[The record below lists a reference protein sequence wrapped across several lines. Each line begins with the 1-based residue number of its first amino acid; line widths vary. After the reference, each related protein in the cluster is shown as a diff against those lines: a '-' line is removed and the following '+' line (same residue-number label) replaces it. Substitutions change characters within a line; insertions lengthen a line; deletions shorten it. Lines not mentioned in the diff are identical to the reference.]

1 MLAPSLLLE
10 WGVGRSSY
18 IFVLLAAA
26 ACGNDHRPQP
36 NDGRE
41 VHYHCDPAAA
51 PADEAPLRRLT
62 RVQMLNTVD
71 RLIEEFA
78 PSSAAAIKTALADPI
93 DRLPNDTLVGTRH
106 GGLSRL
112 DQALQQ
118 QLNDAT
124 YFLAVAIGKEMTS
137 TRARITEVVG
147 TCATDSSTANDATC
161 LTDFIA
167 RFGAK
172 AFRQPLNN
180 EEVATYTM
188 AAEDGP
194 VAATSLARVIALV
207 LASPQFFYHM
217 EYGQPDGPETG
228 LAPLSPYELAARLSY
243 HFWDEPPDAELW
255 DAAANG
261 TLLDDAV
268 YAAQVNRV
276 VLDPRTA
283 SALGQFFR
291 EWLELDL
298 VPVLDGRVGDPLFDA
313 FAGDDVPDAEL
324 RDAIVADVVA
334 ATQYELKHGGSFS
347 SLLRNTKSFA
357 QHDGLAKLYG
367 VPRWDGVSEPP
378 QMPEGRAGLLTR
390 AAFLVTGS
398 PSTRP
403 VHKGI
408 FIRSALLCDTVPA
421 PPADV
426 DLTAPTATAELTTR
440 QSLELR
446 TEEPGTVCASCHTPF
461 INHLGYATENFD
473 ALGRMRT
480 HETLYDMNATPIREV
495 EVNTVSIPQVIPG
508 DKTESHG
515 AGDLTDLID
524 KSGKAHSCI
533 ARDYF
538 RFAFERL
545 EDESRDGCTL
555 AALEEQAQL
564 DRPLLDVFASVALQP
579 NFRMKRFQ

>member
-1 MLAPSLLLE
+1 M
-10 WGVGRSSY
+10 
-18 IFVLLAAA
+18 LLAVA
-26 ACGNDHRPQP
+26 ACGSDKREQP

-41 VHYHCDPAAA
+41 VRYHCDPAAA

-62 RVQMLNTVD
+62 RVQLVNTVD
-71 RLIEEFA
+71 RLVEEFA
-78 PSSAAAIKTALADPI
+78 PSSATAIESALAEPI
-93 DRLPNDTLVGTRH
+93 DRMPNDTLIGTRH

-124 YFLAVAIGKEMTS
+124 YFLAVAVGKELTS
-137 TRARITEVVG
+137 SRARITEVVG
-147 TCATDSSTANDATC
+147 ACATDSSTTNDATC
-161 LTDFIA
+161 LADFIK

-172 AFRQPLNN
+172 AFRQPLNDD
-180 EEVATYTM
+180 EVASFTA

-194 VAATSLARVIALV
+194 VAATSLARVIGLV

-217 EYGQPDGPETG
+217 EYGQPDGPESG
-228 LAPLSPYELAARLSY
+228 LVPLSAYELAARLSY
-243 HFWDEPPDAELW
+243 HFWDQPPDDELW
-255 DAAANG
+255 EAAANG
-261 TLLDDAV
+261 SLLDDAV

-298 VPVLDGRVGDPLFDA
+298 VPTLDGRIGEPLFDA

-324 RDAIVADVVA
+324 RDAIIADVVA
-334 ATQYELKHGGSFS
+334 ATQYELSHGGSFT

-367 VPRWDGVSEPP
+367 VPRWDGTSEPP
-378 QMPEGRAGLLTR
+378 QMPEGRTGLLTR

-398 PSTRP
+398 ANTRP
-403 VHKGI
+403 VRKGI
-408 FIRSALLCDTVPA
+408 FIRSALMCDTVPS
-421 PPADV
+421 PPADA
-426 DLTAPTATAELTTR
+426 DLTPPVATADSTVRE
-440 QSLELR
+440 SLEER
-446 TEEPGTVCASCHTPF
+446 TEAPGTVCAGCHTPF
-461 INHLGYATENFD
+461 INHLGYATESFD
-473 ALGRMRT
+473 ALGRMRA
-480 HETLYDMNATPIREV
+480 HETLFDDNAMPIREV
-495 EVNTVSIPQVIPG
+495 AVNTVSIPQVIPG
-508 DKTESHG
+508 DTTESRG

-545 EDESRDGCTL
+545 EDETRDGCTL

-564 DRPLLDVFASVALQP
+564 DRPLIDVFSSVALQS